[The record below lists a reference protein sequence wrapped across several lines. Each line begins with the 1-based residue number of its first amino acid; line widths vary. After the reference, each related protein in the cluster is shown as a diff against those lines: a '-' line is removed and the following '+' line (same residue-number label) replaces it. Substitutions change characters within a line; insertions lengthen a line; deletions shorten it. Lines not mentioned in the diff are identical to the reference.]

1 MCLRETI
8 FLVTQ
13 PFAAIT
19 VLPFCPYDLLSWQS
33 PLLDIS
39 TKERPTM
46 HLNLERA
53 NSSGCS
59 AAPGPFTTC
68 QRLKRRVSA
77 LAPVLQ
83 PCERCKPA
91 AVNHRCWLMEGGEG
105 SRPGGTAR
113 RILERSFVR
122 LNTARK
128 QWRDFWLLG
137 W

>member
-1 MCLRETI
+1 
-8 FLVTQ
+8 
-13 PFAAIT
+13 
-19 VLPFCPYDLLSWQS
+19 
-33 PLLDIS
+33 
-39 TKERPTM
+39 M

-77 LAPVLQ
+77 LAPVFQ
-83 PCERCKPA
+83 PCERCKPTA
-91 AVNHRCWLMEGGEG
+91 WLMEGGKG
-105 SRPGGTAR
+105 RRPWGTASR
-113 RILERSFVR
+113 VLERSFVR

-128 QWRDFWLLG
+128 QWCHFGHLG

>member
-1 MCLRETI
+1 
-8 FLVTQ
+8 
-13 PFAAIT
+13 
-19 VLPFCPYDLLSWQS
+19 
-33 PLLDIS
+33 
-39 TKERPTM
+39 M

-91 AVNHRCWLMEGGEG
+91 AVNHRGWLMEGGG
-105 SRPGGTAR
+105 AGGGVGAPGAR
-113 RILERSFVR
+113 RAAFWSAR
-122 LNTARK
+122 LC
-128 QWRDFWLLG
+128 G
-137 W
+137 